1 MKPMKMDGQT
11 VQVRDVET
19 IAHTKGRLISVSYEQ
34 RRRDGDQE
42 QRKREIYDNGKLSR
56 YSSLRCRPADR
67 TAHAATTNTGISPGR
82 PRASRGGVCRKARW

>member
-1 MKPMKMDGQT
+1 MTAVGIDGPT
-11 VQVRDVET
+11 VQIGNVET
-19 IAHTKGRLISVSYEQ
+19 IARNKGRLISVSYEQ